1 MKILNIYGQEI
12 FDAPAASTLGE
23 ALKSAYLSGAN
34 LSGADLSG
42 AYLSGAYLSGAN
54 LSGANLSGADL
65 SRAYLSGAN
74 LSGANLSRADLS
86 GAYLSRAYLSR
97 ANLSGADLSGA
108 NLSAWA
114 QVSFAGHGECGRMLT
129 AYQQTDEQPM
139 QFQCGCFSGTE
150 DELRAYIASDYATLA
165 PSRLLAIET
174 VKALAAFKQ

>member
-23 ALKSAYLSGAN
+23 ALKSAYLSGA
-34 LSGADLSG
+34 
-42 AYLSGAYLSGAN
+42 Y
-54 LSGANLSGADL
+54 
-65 SRAYLSGAN
+65 
-74 LSGANLSRADLS
+74 LSRADLS
-86 GAYLSRAYLSR
+86 RA
-97 ANLSGADLSGA
+97 D
-108 NLSAWA
+108 LSAWA

-150 DELRAYIASDYATLA
+150 DELRAYIASHDATLA

>member
-23 ALKSAYLSGAN
+23 ALKSAYLSGA
-34 LSGADLSG
+34 
-42 AYLSGAYLSGAN
+42 
-54 LSGANLSGADL
+54 DL
-65 SRAYLSGAN
+65 SRAYLSGAYLSRADLSRAD
-74 LSGANLSRADLS
+74 LSGANLSRAD
-86 GAYLSRAYLSR
+86 
-97 ANLSGADLSGA
+97 
-108 NLSAWA
+108 LSAWA

-150 DELRAYIASDYATLA
+150 DELRAYIASHDATLA